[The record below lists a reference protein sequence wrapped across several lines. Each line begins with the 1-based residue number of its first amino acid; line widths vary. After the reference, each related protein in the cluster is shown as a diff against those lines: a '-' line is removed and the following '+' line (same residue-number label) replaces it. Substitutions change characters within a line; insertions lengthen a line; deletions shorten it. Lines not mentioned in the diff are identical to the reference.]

1 MIAHAR
7 YLSSSSSSTSSM
19 GEYRSFKVERWIEA
33 MNKVVDVEQEKKH
46 SFAPGGNNTL
56 EGEAANA
63 PRDGIC
69 CPSVSN
75 GHAHMEK
82 NEMGMMVGTKMKH

>member
-1 MIAHAR
+1 MW
-7 YLSSSSSSTSSM
+7 
-19 GEYRSFKVERWIEA
+19 EYRSFKMERWIEA
-33 MNKVVDVEQEKKH
+33 MSKVVDVEQEKKH
-46 SFAPGGNNTL
+46 SLAPGGNNTL
-56 EGEAANA
+56 GGEAANA

-82 NEMGMMVGTKMKH
+82 NEIGMMVGTKVKH